1 MIMSALPIIIM
12 VISYIIWFL
21 TYKCGFIQ
29 KEDVETKFK
38 ASTIFL
44 LFLVHPSMTKGMIDM
59 FNCQYV
65 DNTKRLSSNMQTIC
79 YEGFHGKLVN
89 YVCYPCLV
97 IWGFGIPAAVYILM
111 SKYQDRLD

>member
-1 MIMSALPIIIM
+1 ML
-12 VISYIIWFL
+12 Y
-21 TYKCGFIQ
+21 GFSCTNANKSKKNEI
-29 KEDVETKFK
+29 ETKFK

-65 DNTKRLSSNMQTIC
+65 DGQKRLTKNMQTIC

-89 YVCYPCLV
+89 YLCYPCLI
-97 IWGFGIPAAVYILM
+97 IWGFGIPAGVYLLM
-111 SKYQDRLD
+111 SKNKDQLNTDLVKE